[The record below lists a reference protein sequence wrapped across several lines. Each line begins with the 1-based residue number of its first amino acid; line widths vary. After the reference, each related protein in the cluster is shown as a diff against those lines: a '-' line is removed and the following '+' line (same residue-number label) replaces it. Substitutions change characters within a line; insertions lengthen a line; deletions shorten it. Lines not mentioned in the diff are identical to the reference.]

1 LMEYWMTLSNK
12 VIGTPYKF
20 TNPCR
25 FVDRSCRL
33 SKFPSDLQQ
42 PRIQKLQGCTRVS
55 QQSTGFSKENCN
67 RFLRMFSWMNVFGIS
82 ESLFEECSMDL
93 S

>member
-1 LMEYWMTLSNK
+1 MTLSNK

-33 SKFPSDLQQ
+33 WKFPSDLQQ
-42 PRIQKLQGCTRVS
+42 
-55 QQSTGFSKENCN
+55 
-67 RFLRMFSWMNVFGIS
+67 
-82 ESLFEECSMDL
+82 
-93 S
+93 

>member
-33 SKFPSDLQQ
+33 
-42 PRIQKLQGCTRVS
+42 
-55 QQSTGFSKENCN
+55 
-67 RFLRMFSWMNVFGIS
+67 
-82 ESLFEECSMDL
+82 
-93 S
+93 